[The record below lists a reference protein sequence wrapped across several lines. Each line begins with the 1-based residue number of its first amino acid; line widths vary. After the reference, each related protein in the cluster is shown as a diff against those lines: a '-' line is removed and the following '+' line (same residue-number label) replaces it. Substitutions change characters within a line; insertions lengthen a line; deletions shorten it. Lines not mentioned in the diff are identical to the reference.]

1 MGARLHP
8 IEKQQISLKIL
19 GCIVAPK
26 PPDFAFTMHPNCLN
40 LGAILHPSKIA
51 VGFLKK
57 SGCIVAPNPPDFAF
71 TMHPNTLFLGARL
84 HPSHIFMIFGGF
96 RGRSPLT
103 RCIFETKSNKM
114 RIWHPI
120 SWKSNLRSS
129 RSNFID
135 ITQCNFI
142 FQVVVFERITF
153 SCNC

>member
-26 PPDFAFTMHPNCLN
+26 PPDFAFTMHPYCLN
-40 LGAILHPSKIA
+40 LGAILHPTKIA

-103 RCIFETKSNKM
+103 RCIFETIVEQNAYLAEAVGRCS
-114 RIWHPI
+114 
-120 SWKSNLRSS
+120 LAGESS
-129 RSNFID
+129 SFITD
-135 ITQCNFI
+135 KEGGF
-142 FQVVVFERITF
+142 FL
-153 SCNC
+153 